1 MSNLL
6 IIEITIA
13 AVALF
18 FVTRLPVSGSV
29 RRWLYLAASYGFY
42 VIVGRWAIVF
52 LVVSTLC
59 NFLFGKVLK
68 SRLSLA
74 MLWVGIVAN
83 VLLLSFF
90 KYLPGL
96 FPRPDGSTLS
106 EIGRIAMPLG
116 ISFWTFQALS
126 YLFDLYR
133 EEDLDPTLQEFA
145 LYMSFAPTVLSGPI
159 CRVGE
164 MLPQF
169 RAAKPATWIEVR
181 GGLQRIWLGLFM
193 MSVARLLG
201 AGIVPDAG
209 VDGGFA
215 KTGLHFF
222 DVWILAIGYGMQLYF
237 DFAGY
242 SNMVIGIA
250 RVFGFEVRENFE
262 SPYLSKT
269 PSEFWTRWHMSLSF
283 WIRDYVFMPLA
294 SQNRELWW
302 RYSTLLLSMVIFG
315 LWHKAAW
322 TFVVWG
328 AFQGIL
334 LVVHR
339 LFQKFIADRD
349 LAEAWE
355 RFEFLGVPYTFLAIC
370 LSWIFFRADTLSQA
384 WEMFRTALM
393 PALGLS
399 LNHSFL
405 WLVVTVLSL
414 YFAVEVVASKSS
426 RTDSTPFS
434 WIPLEF
440 RFVTYAVIM
449 YLVFLRV
456 AQARGFVYLQ
466 F

>member
-13 AVALF
+13 AIALF
-18 FVTRLPVSGSV
+18 FVTRLPITRVV
-29 RRWLYLAASYGFY
+29 RQWLYLAASYGFY
-42 VIVGRWAIVF
+42 VVVGKWGIAF
-52 LVVSTLC
+52 LIGSTLF
-59 NFLFGKVLK
+59 NFFYGKLLK
-68 SRLSLA
+68 SRLTLA
-74 MLWVGIVAN
+74 MLWVGILAN
-83 VLLLSFF
+83 VLFLSFF
-90 KYLPGL
+90 KYLLGL
-96 FPRPDGSTLS
+96 LPSQDGTLLS
-106 EIGRIAMPLG
+106 GIGQIAMPLG

-133 EEDLDPTLQEFA
+133 EEDLDPTLPEFA

-159 CRVGE
+159 CRLGE

-169 RAAKPATWIEVR
+169 RAARPATWTELR
-181 GGLQRIWLGLFM
+181 GGLQRFWLGLFM
-193 MSVARLLG
+193 MAVARLLG
-201 AGIVPDAG
+201 AGLFPEAG
-209 VDGGFA
+209 VDAGFA
-215 KTGLHFF
+215 RTGLHFF
-222 DVWILAIGYGMQLYF
+222 DVWILAIGYGLQLYF

-250 RVFGFEVRENFE
+250 HVFGFELRENFD
-262 SPYLSKT
+262 SPYLSSS

-294 SQNRELWW
+294 SQNRGLWW

-328 AFQGIL
+328 AFQGVL

-339 LFQKFIADRD
+339 LFQKFVADRELD
-349 LAEAWE
+349 DRLE
-355 RFEFLGVPYTFLAIC
+355 RFEYLGIPYTFLAIC
-370 LSWIFFRADTLSQA
+370 LSWLFFRADTLSQA
-384 WEMFRTALM
+384 WGMFRTALV
-393 PALGLS
+393 PTRDLT
-399 LNHSFL
+399 LNHSFV
-405 WLVVTVLSL
+405 WLVLTVVAL
-414 YFAVEVVASKSS
+414 YFAIEALATKRG

-434 WIPLEF
+434 WIPFEF
-440 RFVTYAVIM
+440 RFATYAIVV

-456 AQARGFVYLQ
+456 VQARGFVYLQ

>member
-6 IIEITIA
+6 IIELTA
-13 AVALF
+13 AAIALF
-18 FVTRLPVSGSV
+18 FVVRLPVSSTV

-42 VIVGRWAIVF
+42 VVVGRWAIAF
-52 LVVSTLC
+52 LILSTLF
-59 NFLFGKVLK
+59 NFFFGKLLK
-68 SRLSLA
+68 SKLSPA
-74 MLWVGIVAN
+74 MLWVGILAN
-83 VLLLSFF
+83 VSFLAFF

-96 FPRPDGSTLS
+96 YSQHGSFLA
-106 EIGRIAMPLG
+106 EIAMPLG
-116 ISFWTFQALS
+116 VSFWTFQALS

-133 EEDLDPTLQEFA
+133 EEELDPTLREFA
-145 LYMSFAPTVLSGPI
+145 LYMTFAPTVLSGPI
-159 CRVGE
+159 CRLGE

-169 RAAKPATWIEVR
+169 RALKPATWAQVR
-181 GGLQRIWLGLFM
+181 GGMQRIWLGLFM
-193 MSVARLLG
+193 MAVARLLG
-201 AGIVPDAG
+201 AGVLPDAG

-215 KTGLHFF
+215 RTGLHFF
-222 DVWILAIGYGMQLYF
+222 DVWILAIGYGLQLYF

-250 RVFGFEVRENFE
+250 LVFGFEVRENFE
-262 SPYLSKT
+262 SPYLSKS

-294 SQNRELWW
+294 SQNRALWW

-328 AFQGIL
+328 AFQGVL

-339 LFQKFIADRD
+339 LFQKFVADRD
-349 LAEAWE
+349 LDE
-355 RFEFLGVPYTFLAIC
+355 RMEKFEFLGVPYTFLAIC

-384 WEMFRTALM
+384 WAMFRTALV
-393 PALGLS
+393 PASGLTLS
-399 LNHSFL
+399 HSFV
-405 WLVVTVLSL
+405 WLVLAILAL
-414 YFAVEVVASKSS
+414 YFAGEALGTKYG

-440 RFVTYAVIM
+440 RFATYAVVV

-456 AQARGFVYLQ
+456 VQARGFVYLQ